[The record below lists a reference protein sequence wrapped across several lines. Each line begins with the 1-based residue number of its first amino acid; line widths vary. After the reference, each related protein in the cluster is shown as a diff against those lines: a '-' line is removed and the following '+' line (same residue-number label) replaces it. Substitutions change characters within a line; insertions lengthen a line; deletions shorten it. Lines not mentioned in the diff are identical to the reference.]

1 MAEATY
7 MRDLKGILHHLA
19 DTVGRPLLHEEIDNL
34 DGNIDATPP
43 PPEEGEAEKLAA
55 QIAELQKRQADITPV
70 AEAEKEEVPV
80 A

>member
-43 PPEEGEAEKLAA
+43 PPEEGEADKL
-55 QIAELQKRQADITPV
+55 QADIAAMQERLSQINPP
-70 AEAEKEEVPV
+70 AETETEVV
-80 A
+80 